1 MESKI
6 QHRSTYLP
14 KKNRLTDIDNRVFQ
28 EGGGWGG
35 KDWEF
40 SISRGKLLY
49 IGWINNKVLLYSPR
63 NDSQYPVRNHNG
75 KKYEKGYI
83 YIYIYTYTYIYIH
96 THTSES
102 FFCIEENNT
111 TLKISYALT
120 KFKNNKNKL

>member
-14 KKNRLTDIDNRVFQ
+14 KNRLTDTDNSLRVFQ
-28 EGGGWGG
+28 KGGGWGG

-49 IGWINNKVLLYSPR
+49 IGWINNKVLLYSTK

-75 KKYEKGYI
+75 KNMKKN
-83 YIYIYTYTYIYIH
+83 IYTH

-102 FFCIEENNT
+102 LCCIEENNT
-111 TLKISYALT
+111 TLKISYTLI